1 MVTIDKVEQGFSKF
15 VDTDFIPSLNRS
27 EVQGA
32 IIAFGLGLAIRRFRA
47 ISEHYISNPAVQMLG
62 VVDKSGNIDI
72 DLLRDE
78 LKKAIPEGGTRVEIP
93 YIHKQIVLTKDDIDK
108 LYAYTVE

>member
-1 MVTIDKVEQGFSKF
+1 MVTIDKVEQGLSKF

-32 IIAFGLGLAIRRFRA
+32 VIAFGLGLVIRRFRA
-47 ISEHYISNPAVQMLG
+47 ISEHYLSGPSAQMLG

-78 LKKAIPEGGTRVEIP
+78 LKKAIPEGGTRIEIP
-93 YIHKQIVLTKDDIDK
+93 YIHKQVVLTKDDIDK
-108 LYAYTVE
+108 IYAYTVE

>member
-15 VDTDFIPSLNRS
+15 VDTDFVPSLNRS

-47 ISEHYISNPAVQMLG
+47 ISEHYLSNPDVQMLG

-93 YIHKQIVLTKDDIDK
+93 
-108 LYAYTVE
+108 

>member
-32 IIAFGLGLAIRRFRA
+32 VIAFGLGLATRRFRA
-47 ISEHYISNPAVQMLG
+47 ISEHYISNPSAQMLG
-62 VVDKSGNIDI
+62 IVDKSGNIDI

-78 LKKAIPEGGTRVEIP
+78 LKKAVTRPALATPLLVLFSST
-93 YIHKQIVLTKDDIDK
+93 YIVFSSF
-108 LYAYTVE
+108 

>member
-32 IIAFGLGLAIRRFRA
+32 VIAFGLGLATRRFRA
-47 ISEHYISNPAVQMLG
+47 ISEHYISNPSAQMLG
-62 VVDKSGNIDI
+62 IVDKSGNIDI

-78 LKKAIPEGGTRVEIP
+78 LKKAIPEGGTRIEIP